1 MVEEKQK
8 VIPMKYLSFLK
19 RWLKESNN
27 LNYFY
32 LKIALYTITAIILAI
47 AIPLTIHYSNFEEE
61 SSNLD
66 F

>member
-1 MVEEKQK
+1 
-8 VIPMKYLSFLK
+8 MKHLSFLK

-47 AIPLTIHYSNFEEE
+47 AIPLTIHYSDFE
-61 SSNLD
+61 
-66 F
+66 